1 MSAVI
6 IDVIILLALLVLG
19 VPIPLCFVGALMFMG
34 LSTGM
39 DMGQM
44 MSAGFNSLSSITLLA
59 VAAFILVGGL
69 MNVTG
74 IADHLV
80 KFAEAL
86 VGRIK
91 GGLGAVCVVSCAIM
105 GAIAGTCSAAVA
117 AMGTVLIPEMERE
130 GYPRGYSTGL
140 IACASVLGQLIPPSL
155 PMILFGYVLQL
166 SVAACFL
173 STVGP
178 GLILVVIYLVL
189 NRLMVNRMPSV
200 AMPPRISGREQ
211 AKEVGRAAYRGSW
224 ALVMPIIILG
234 SIYGGIAIPTEAA
247 TVACVYG
254 ILVGFF
260 VYKGLTLRKLYGTI
274 LSMGVTTAVVIL
286 MVYFVMMLGRLY
298 AYEQIPQKIAA
309 GMMAVSE
316 NKYVILAMV
325 NLFLIIIGM
334 LMDDTSGTLL
344 TAPLLWPVLR
354 SIGISPY
361 HFAAIMGTNLGLGN
375 VTPPCA
381 PILYLA
387 GRIGNVPLERMIKPA
402 AVFMIFG
409 SLPVVLITTYW
420 PDLSLF
426 LPRLLM
432 PDIVP

>member
-1 MSAVI
+1 MSVVI
-6 IDVIILLALLVLG
+6 VDVIILIALLVLG
-19 VPIPLCFVGALMFMG
+19 VPIPFCFVGAIMYLG

-44 MSAGFNSLSSITLLA
+44 MSSGFNSLSSITLLA

-69 MNVTG
+69 MNTTG
-74 IADHLV
+74 IANRLV
-80 KFAEAL
+80 NFAEAL
-86 VGRIK
+86 VGRVR

-117 AMGTVLIPEMERE
+117 AMGTVMIPKMEQE

-155 PMILFGYVLQL
+155 PMILFGYILQI

-178 GLILVVIYLVL
+178 GIILIVIYVIL
-189 NRLMVNRMPSV
+189 NRLMTNRIPSIT
-200 AMPPRISGREQ
+200 MPPHISGRQ
-211 AKEVGRAAYRGSW
+211 QVKEIGRTAYRGSW

-247 TVACVYG
+247 TVACVYA

-286 MVYFVMMLGRLY
+286 MVYFVMILGRLY
-298 AYEQIPQKIAA
+298 AYEQVPQGIAA
-309 GMMAVSE
+309 GMVSVSE

-325 NLFLIIIGM
+325 NLFLIVIGM

-344 TAPLLWPVLR
+344 TAPLLWPVLQK
-354 SIGISPY
+354 IGISPY

-387 GRIGNVPLERMIKPA
+387 GRIGNVPFEKMIKPA
-402 AVFMIFG
+402 AIFMVCG

-420 PDLSLF
+420 PGLSLF
-426 LPRLLM
+426 LPRLIM